1 MNKVYSIIFSLF
13 FMSNLIAQTNNDE
26 IKSIIDEIK
35 LKFAP
40 DKRTAIF
47 NIASSTEESG
57 IVLTG
62 ETDLPETKNLLLE
75 ELTKFGKNI
84 SDKIS
89 LLPDSSVAE
98 RKFAVATVSVANL
111 RTKPDHPAELASQVL
126 LGTPLK
132 ILKYEEGFYLVQS
145 PDKYIAWVDADAI
158 ELFNQNDF
166 QKYISAKKIIF
177 TAEYGFAKL
186 SEDINSRNV
195 SDLVRGDI
203 LEFISDEKDYFKVKF
218 PDGRIAF
225 VKKSDA
231 VFFNDWINSRVI
243 TPESIIN
250 EAFNM
255 MGIPYLWG
263 GTSYKG
269 IDCSGFTKTV
279 FFLNGILLSRDAS
292 QQVNLGEEVD
302 INNGFENL
310 QPGDLLF
317 FGTKSDENNKE
328 KITHVGIYIG
338 NLEYIHE
345 SGRVKVNSFEP
356 SSPIFSKYR
365 LKQFVRAKRIIS
377 SIGKNGV
384 ELIKDNKFYKGEIY

>member
-1 MNKVYSIIFSLF
+1 MNKIYSIIISLF
-13 FMSNLIAQTNNDE
+13 IMSNLLAQTNNDE
-26 IKSIIDEIK
+26 INSIIDQVKSE
-35 LKFAP
+35 FAP

-47 NIASSTEESG
+47 NITSTVADDTFILS
-57 IVLTG
+57 G
-62 ETDLPETKNLLLE
+62 ETDMPEAKNLLISKINK
-75 ELTKFGKNI
+75 LTKALA
-84 SDKIS
+84 DKIS
-89 LLPDSSVAE
+89 LLPSAKIGDK
-98 RKFAVATVSVANL
+98 KFAVVSVSVANL

-132 ILKYEEGFYLVQS
+132 VLKYDDGFYLVQS
-145 PDKYIAWVDADAI
+145 PDKYIAWVDAEAI
-158 ELFNQNDF
+158 TLFNENDF
-166 QKYISAKKIIF
+166 RKFISAKKIIF
-177 TAEYGFAKL
+177 TPEYGFAKTKAE
-186 SEDINSRNV
+186 SESGNV

-203 LEFISDEKDYFKVKF
+203 LEFIGEEKEFVKVKF

-225 VKKSDA
+225 VKKVDSVLFD
-231 VFFNDWINSRVI
+231 DWFNSRNA
-243 TPESIIN
+243 TPESIMD

-292 QQVNLGEEVD
+292 QQVNLGEEID
-302 INNGFENL
+302 TKNGFEKL

-317 FGTKSDENNKE
+317 FGRKADEMNKE

-345 SGRVKVNSFEP
+345 SGRVRINSFDP
-356 SSPIFSKYR
+356 NSPIFSKHR
-365 LKQFVRAKRIIS
+365 LNQFVRAKRILTS
-377 SIGKNGV
+377 VGKNGV
-384 ELIKDNKFYKGEIY
+384 ELVKDNKFYKGEIN